1 MSTNEGT
8 TGTGSGSGGGGASS
22 EPGEGGY
29 GLEGKV
35 ALVTGAAGGIGRA
48 SAELFAAHGA
58 KVLAVDVDQ
67 AGAAET
73 AARIEAAGGVARP
86 HRADVTDEAQ
96 VEAMVAAAVEGLG
109 GLDCAHNNAG
119 MSGVPSAFHELAFDD
134 WSTVVGL
141 NLTGV
146 FLCMKHELAHLAG
159 TDDPGGPPRGGAIV
173 NTSSGAGVIGFP
185 SLPHYVASKHG
196 VLGLTKTAAQEYVR
210 QGVRVNA
217 VCPGTT
223 DTPMM
228 RGFIGGDP
236 EVEKM
241 MRRTVPTGEMGRPE
255 QIAEAVVWLCSDR
268 ASFVN
273 GDTML
278 VDGGTVCR

>member
-1 MSTNEGT
+1 MR
-8 TGTGSGSGGGGASS
+8 AR
-22 EPGEGGY
+22 EPYFRDGE
-29 GLEGKV
+29 V
-35 ALVTGAAGGIGRA
+35 ALVTGAGGGIGRA
-48 SAELFAAHGA
+48 TAVLFAAEGA
-58 KVLAVDVDQ
+58 RVVVVDLHEDGLAGTV
-67 AGAAET
+67 AEV
-73 AARIEAAGGVARP
+73 AAAGGEAVAVV
-86 HRADVTDEAQ
+86 ADVTDEAQ
-96 VEAMVAAAVEGLG
+96 VEAAVATAVERFGR
-109 GLDCAHNNAG
+109 LDCAHNNAG
-119 MSGVPSAFHELAFDD
+119 TSGTPAPFTDLSLED
-134 WSTVVGL
+134 WNRVVTL

-146 FLCMKHELAHLAG
+146 FLGMKHELRVMAPAG
-159 TDDPGGPPRGGAIV
+159 RGAIV

-196 VLGLTKTAAQEYVR
+196 VLGLTKTAAQEYAR
-210 QGVRVNA
+210 SGVRVNA

-228 RGFIGGDP
+228 QAFIGGD
-236 EVEKM
+236 EGVEKM
-241 MRRTVPTGEMGRPE
+241 MKRTVPTGELGRPE

>member
-1 MSTNEGT
+1 MAP
-8 TGTGSGSGGGGASS
+8 GS
-22 EPGEGGY
+22 PYFRDGE
-29 GLEGKV
+29 V
-35 ALVTGAAGGIGRA
+35 ALVTGAGGGIGAAAAR
-48 SAELFAAHGA
+48 LFAAEGA
-58 KVLAVDVDQ
+58 RVVVVDIDR
-67 AGAAET
+67 AGAEAV
-73 AARIEAAGGVARP
+73 AATIVGDGGEAVGLA
-86 HRADVTDEAQ
+86 ADVTEEGQ
-96 VEAMVAAAVEGLG
+96 VEAVVALALERWGR
-109 GLDCAHNNAG
+109 LDCAHNNAG
-119 MSGVPSAFHELAFDD
+119 TSGTPVAFTDLTLDD
-134 WSTVVGL
+134 WDAVVRL

-146 FLCMKHELAHLAG
+146 FLCMKHELRVMAPAG
-159 TDDPGGPPRGGAIV
+159 RGAIV

-196 VLGLTKTAAQEYVR
+196 VLGLTKTAAQEYAR
-210 QGVRVNA
+210 SGVRVNA

-228 RGFIGGDP
+228 RAFIGGDLGI
-236 EVEKM
+236 EKM
-241 MRRTVPTGEMGRPE
+241 MKSTVPTGELGRPE